1 MIGADGKVTPVQE
14 SNGTMKLDIASTPVV
29 VLMES
34 ENRSGLL
41 FFLAV
46 FGANEAA
53 QMTVKT
59 DSDWVFNR
67 GEMSITW
74 KMPWRLAPCS

>member
-1 MIGADGKVTPVQE
+1 MKWNSSFEFQSSQGA
-14 SNGTMKLDIASTPVV
+14 
-29 VLMES
+29 VLK
-34 ENRSGLL
+34 SGFL

-67 GEMSITW
+67 GEILHLFLRCAAGVLPANVRNVSG
-74 KMPWRLAPCS
+74 

>member
-1 MIGADGKVTPVQE
+1 
-14 SNGTMKLDIASTPVV
+14 
-29 VLMES
+29 
-34 ENRSGLL
+34 
-41 FFLAV
+41 LAV

-67 GEMSITW
+67 GKFSTFFSDVPRESFPRM
-74 KMPWRLAPCS
+74 